1 MAEGCPHVTQVQL
14 PSDKSFL
21 NPRTWACSE
30 CGFTDSVWVSLNFE
44 HKFALASLCIVYQ
57 VCVCNLLPCQL
68 LTARIYIDCHS
79 LMQACLVC
87 GHVAC
92 GRTNSRH
99 ALKHFELTKVSK
111 WVSGRRPLLGHFY
124 GFTPPNLSLTHTHTL
139 PLWWTL
145 VIASIGNWSEPTLH
159 SLVRYFCPI
168 TKYILYIQSSHFHW
182 AGRHPVNYSI
192 EDWLNI

>member
-1 MAEGCPHVTQVQL
+1 MYATWQALENMAEGCPHVTQVQL

-68 LTARIYIDCHS
+68 LTAHIYIDCRS

-87 GHVAC
+87 SHVAC

-111 WVSGRRPLLGHFY
+111 WVSEWEETIARSFLWIHPSQPLSH
-124 GFTPPNLSLTHTHTL
+124 THTHFL
-139 PLWWTL
+139 SGEHLW
-145 VIASIGNWSEPTLH
+145 
-159 SLVRYFCPI
+159 
-168 TKYILYIQSSHFHW
+168 
-182 AGRHPVNYSI
+182 
-192 EDWLNI
+192 